1 MAYTFKATCTSTKQ
15 NPGGDHLA
23 TFTGADG
30 SEMTIPSKDLTFEPN
45 SVYSI
50 SVDGK
55 FVKSAA
61 CTSTKARSASDS
73 GQILPKLAV
82 QRRNIAP
89 VVRSQLSFSRTKNPL
104 AMMPHGR
111 PSRLVHRTSALK
123 GKKIR
128 SQADGRQA

>member
-55 FVKSAA
+55 FVKPAPA
-61 CTSTKARSASDS
+61 PPKPVAPKP
-73 GQILPKLAV
+73 ILPPQFVPPKPV
-82 QRRNIAP
+82 AP
-89 VVRSQLSFSRTKNPL
+89 KPILPVAPKP
-104 AMMPHGR
+104 PIK
-111 PSRLVHRTSALK
+111 P
-123 GKKIR
+123 
-128 SQADGRQA
+128 